1 MRRCMFVPGK
11 KCYVRG
17 RSVPLEVCRTCIEAH
32 KVFGGGDEDEK
43 PVRWVGV
50 ALLRRTFSGV
60 KVARQIPEEARVFN
74 GYEKAIFNFLCSL
87 KSLDGAS
94 IEVNEAK
101 IRGIARR
108 GGEVVVLMTNV
119 DAHLEILEDEI
130 EKAAETLK
138 SERDWSKALEK
149 AYREIS
155 LSAAS

>member
-1 MRRCMFVPGK
+1 MCLLF
-11 KCYVRG
+11 G
-17 RSVPLEVCRTCIEAH
+17 R
-32 KVFGGGDEDEK
+32 GDEDDK
-43 PVRWVGV
+43 PVRWVGM

-87 KSLDGAS
+87 KSLNGVS
-94 IEVNEAK
+94 IEVNETK
-101 IRGIARR
+101 IRGIAHR
-108 GGEVVVLMTNV
+108 GGEVVVLMTDV
-119 DAHLEILEDEI
+119 DAELDILEDEI

-149 AYREIS
+149 AYGEIS